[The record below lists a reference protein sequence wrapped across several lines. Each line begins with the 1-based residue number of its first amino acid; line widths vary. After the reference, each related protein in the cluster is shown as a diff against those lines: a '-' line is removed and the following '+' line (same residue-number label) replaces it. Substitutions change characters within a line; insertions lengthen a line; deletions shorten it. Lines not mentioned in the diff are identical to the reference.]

1 MSDWKALPEALEL
14 DVRRLVEELRRAK
27 DAAGLTLAQLATV
40 TAYSKSSWERCLN
53 GSQLPPRRAVETLA
67 VRAGTDPLRMV
78 ALWELAETARNSGTG
93 TTTTGPGGTDGP
105 GEPGGSGEPDG
116 AGEPNGAGGSVGT
129 GRSTEPGEPVASSGP
144 GELSGP
150 REPGGPG
157 EPDASVESGASGASG
172 ASGGPVQGDCAVGA
186 NGSARGGSSGGPA
199 EPGRGTGSGAGGPRR
214 RPGRRNAVLVAG
226 AFLVVVGAT
235 VAFAVTRDEP
245 SPAGGGSTG
254 GTAVSKAPVEDV
266 EARCH
271 GDSCNGKDPVDKGC
285 GGDAWTSAAER
296 AEESYVEVRYSSAC
310 RAAWARI
317 KSATPGDRVELVR
330 EDGRTYDEVVPDDAN
345 RAAFTFMLGAPIPRQ
360 VKACWELESGDRG
373 CTKPGGDKELP
384 AASPVPS

>member
-105 GEPGGSGEPDG
+105 GEPGGSGEPGG
-116 AGEPNGAGGSVGT
+116 A
-129 GRSTEPGEPVASSGP
+129 GEPVASSGP

-157 EPDASVESGASGASG
+157 EPDASVESGASG
-172 ASGGPVQGDCAVGA
+172 GPGQGNCAVGA
-186 NGSARGGSSGGPA
+186 NGSARGGSSGGSA

-245 SPAGGGSTG
+245 SPAGGGGTG